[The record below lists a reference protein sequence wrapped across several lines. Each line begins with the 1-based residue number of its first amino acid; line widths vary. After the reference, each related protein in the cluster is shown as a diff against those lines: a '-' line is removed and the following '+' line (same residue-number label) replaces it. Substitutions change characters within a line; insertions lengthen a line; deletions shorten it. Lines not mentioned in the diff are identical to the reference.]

1 MMYTLKTKHGLIG
14 YKSYVIGFENP
25 NLVRKV
31 SRILQDPPNIRMER
45 AMKLDITKDVQIEL
59 AMLGVKG
66 ASFSSITI
74 DVDALVYIPKNTDV
88 YKNIDYDIES
98 MDKADFLFMGFE
110 KNLGLIMPYLTHAEN
125 DEEIVFKANIIDPS
139 FDYDNFKKGLE
150 GVL

>member
-110 KNLGLIMPYLTHAEN
+110 KT
-125 DEEIVFKANIIDPS
+125 
-139 FDYDNFKKGLE
+139 
-150 GVL
+150 